1 MHRVCVEVLSTQKK
15 KLENLSK
22 QQEHP
27 LFNVCD
33 TVKLFKIDLQLPRYV
48 LDTSALGPKNPGLDK
63 FNEKDVIDH
72 LLNHLKSNSI
82 SSDVITNI
90 NVATLKYI
98 RSCSTQRTPIHIT
111 MTKRYLKDNGLLSVP
126 FDKGTGIYVM
136 KSDIYAEKL
145 NEIVNLE
152 LFVKINPTR
161 KIPKEMCLKEEEHI
175 NNALQ
180 DLSKEGKIDGK
191 TLKELKPTGR
201 KLPRLYGLAKVHKN
215 NVPLHPVLSMPGS
228 PYHKS
233 QNCTKCYGLVIS
245 SSRIK
250 NK

>member
-22 QQEHP
+22 QQEQP
-27 LFNVCD
+27 LFNVYD

-126 FDKGTGIYVM
+126 FV
-136 KSDIYAEKL
+136 KL
-145 NEIVNLE
+145 
-152 LFVKINPTR
+152 
-161 KIPKEMCLKEEEHI
+161 
-175 NNALQ
+175 
-180 DLSKEGKIDGK
+180 
-191 TLKELKPTGR
+191 
-201 KLPRLYGLAKVHKN
+201 LPSHFHVWN
-215 NVPLHPVLSMPGS
+215 
-228 PYHKS
+228 
-233 QNCTKCYGLVIS
+233 
-245 SSRIK
+245 
-250 NK
+250 